1 MGVRAIV
8 GGMLIAAALGTS
20 ACASG
25 AALQQQNRTRLG
37 ALQVGMGRVGVL
49 QHMGYATARSDFR
62 VVKNP
67 YHVDRYTVPHH
78 RIEVLWYLTGTKQEG
93 DGIAP
98 DEVTPV
104 VLVDGRLAGWGW
116 PFWREL
122 VQTHGIATEPLPS

>member
-1 MGVRAIV
+1 MGVRAVV

-25 AALQQQNRTRLG
+25 PALQQQNRTRLG
-37 ALQVGMGRVGVL
+37 ALQVGMGRAGVL
-49 QHMGYATARSDFR
+49 QHMGYATARAAFR

-116 PFWREL
+116 PFWRQP
-122 VQTHGIATEPLPS
+122 VQTHGIGTEPLPP

>member
-8 GGMLIAAALGTS
+8 VGLLIVAAVGMP

-25 AALQQQNRTRLG
+25 AALQQQNRIRLG
-37 ALQVGMGRVGVL
+37 GLQVGMGRAGVL
-49 QHMGYATARSDFR
+49 EHMGYATARTDFR

-67 YHVDRYTVPHH
+67 YHIDTYTVPGH
-78 RIEVLWYLTGTKQEG
+78 RIEVLWYVTETKQEG

-116 PFWREL
+116 PFWRQL
-122 VQTHGIATEPLPS
+122 VQTHGIRTEPLPA